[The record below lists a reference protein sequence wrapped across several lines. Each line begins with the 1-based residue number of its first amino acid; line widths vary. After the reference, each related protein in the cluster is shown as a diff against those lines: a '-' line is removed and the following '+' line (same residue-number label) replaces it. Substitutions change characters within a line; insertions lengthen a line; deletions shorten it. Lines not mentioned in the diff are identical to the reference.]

1 MAENNDKYMV
11 HWVEKADYVER
22 IFSGDKIIERL
33 EDIQDKV
40 FELYKNMDRFYSDI
54 PVKSNF
60 TEIEY
65 EIIDVIE
72 DIRYAQEHYLTI
84 GSKSWLD

>member
-1 MAENNDKYMV
+1 MPSLFTKHGKYYELNPYRV
-11 HWVEKADYVER
+11 
-22 IFSGDKIIERL
+22 IERL